1 MNSTETK
8 EIVAKLLHEGSTLS
22 EVQKILQSEH
32 DLSMTFLDLRLL
44 ASELEDIDWTQ
55 GEPKKETIEEKKK
68 KQEEADAKTDGKTV
82 VDISKIQRPG
92 VALSGSV
99 KFASGASADW
109 ILDQN
114 GQLGFEKSD
123 GEPTPEDIQEFQAEL
138 QKSLGR

>member
-1 MNSTETK
+1 MKNIEIK
-8 EIVAKLLHEGSTLS
+8 KIVAKLLHEGSTLS

-44 ASELEDIDWTQ
+44 ASELEGIDWTK
-55 GEPKKETIEEKKK
+55 GEEAEETAEEKKK
-68 KQEEADAKTDGKTV
+68 KKDEADAKMDGKTI
-82 VDISKIQRPG
+82 VDVSKIQRPG
-92 VALSGSV
+92 IALSGSV

-109 ILDQN
+109 ILDQT